1 VKAPWEESGDNN
13 DMNGYEVAITGKAF
27 ELMME
32 RINSIYIDD
41 KSKELYRDVIAFAK
55 VYARMSP
62 DNKAML
68 VTQLQENSKYMIGMC
83 GDGAND

>member
-1 VKAPWEESGDNN
+1 MSESISN
-13 DMNGYEVAITGKAF
+13 AF
-27 ELMME
+27 KDKETKE
-32 RINSIYIDD
+32 IY
-41 KSKELYRDVIAFAK
+41 KKVISYAK

-62 DNKAML
+62 DDKAML